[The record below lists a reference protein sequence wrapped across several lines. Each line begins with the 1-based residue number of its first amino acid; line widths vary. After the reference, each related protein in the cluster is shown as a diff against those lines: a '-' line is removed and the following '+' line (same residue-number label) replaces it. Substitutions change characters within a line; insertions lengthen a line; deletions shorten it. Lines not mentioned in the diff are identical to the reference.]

1 MKHPPL
7 LLSHKLDQWFIV
19 LRRNITFILLLILIS
34 CHFEGAA
41 AQSTDIKVQAER
53 DSETTRLENYYAS
66 HLLESLDSVCVK
78 ACYCSRL
85 QK

>member
-41 AQSTDIKVQAER
+41 AQTTDIKVQAER
-53 DSETTRLENYYAS
+53 DSETTRLENYLCNKYNCIVTCGEA
-66 HLLESLDSVCVK
+66 EQV
-78 ACYCSRL
+78 
-85 QK
+85 

>member
-19 LRRNITFILLLILIS
+19 LRRNITFILLLLILIS

-41 AQSTDIKVQAER
+41 AQTTDIKVQAER
-53 DSETTRLENYYAS
+53 DSET
-66 HLLESLDSVCVK
+66 
-78 ACYCSRL
+78 SRL
-85 QK
+85 GNYLCKTKCIDYLCIVNWSKMMSINL